1 MALPQRK
8 SFALGRSNC
17 KMLGVCS
24 GISEYFDVD
33 VTLVRIAFVLATLL
47 GVGAPV
53 LIYLVAALIAD

>member
-8 SFALGRSNC
+8 SFALGRSNR
-17 KMLGVCS
+17 KLLGVCS
-24 GISEYFDVD
+24 GLSEHFDLD
-33 VTLVRIAFVLATLL
+33 VTLVRIAFVLATFL

>member
-8 SFALGRSNC
+8 SFALSRSNR
-17 KMLGVCS
+17 KLLGVCS
-24 GISEYFDVD
+24 GLAEHFDLD
-33 VTLVRIAFVLATLL
+33 VTLVRIAFVLATFL